1 MSAASGGEVRAA
13 CFSLARA
20 DLHNP
25 SGSHGPAALPGSP
38 GSPDQPSKP
47 APLPRLPHTVASG
60 PWTSFAGRK
69 PESAGS
75 SLPVPGA
82 QAPAESGAGVT
93 RPQEPR
99 LSPSWK
105 RREDQMC
112 PVAGMTA
119 AVSPVWAQR
128 VRAGRGGGLGAPH
141 LLSAPPLQHGKGEK
155 EVPVLVPL
163 RGGSTGLSRPVVPGS
178 AQELQLRVAPASHCQ
193 CHRPCRPVFD
203 TRPFSGSAPT
213 QPQPGGQGPPGR
225 SHPGSILDVATLHSV
240 ATGRAASPQSQL
252 TS

>member
-1 MSAASGGEVRAA
+1 MRAA

-141 LLSAPPLQHGKGEK
+141 LLSAPRSSTARGKRRCRSWYHCGVGAQDSVDLWCQAQPRSFSSGWLLPL
-155 EVPVLVPL
+155 
-163 RGGSTGLSRPVVPGS
+163 
-178 AQELQLRVAPASHCQ
+178 SHCQ

>member
-1 MSAASGGEVRAA
+1 MRAA

-47 APLPRLPHTVASG
+47 APLHACPILLPLG
-60 PWTSFAGRK
+60 PGPPLR
-69 PESAGS
+69 GGNQ
-75 SLPVPGA
+75 SLPGPLCLCRERR
-82 QAPAESGAGVT
+82 PRPSLGAGVT
-93 RPQEPR
+93 RPQEPC

-128 VRAGRGGGLGAPH
+128 VHAGRGGGLGAPH
-141 LLSAPPLQHGKGEK
+141 LLSAPRSSTARGKRRCRSWYHCG
-155 EVPVLVPL
+155 VGAQDSVDLWCQAQPRSFSSGWLLPV
-163 RGGSTGLSRPVVPGS
+163 
-178 AQELQLRVAPASHCQ
+178 SHCQ

>member
-1 MSAASGGEVRAA
+1 MPRVSLWRGLTSTTRPDHMALRPCPGAPGAPISPPSQHRSHACPILLPLGPGPPLRGGNQ
-13 CFSLARA
+13 S
-20 DLHNP
+20 
-25 SGSHGPAALPGSP
+25 LPGP
-38 GSPDQPSKP
+38 LCLCWEHRPRPS
-47 APLPRLPHTVASG
+47 L
-60 PWTSFAGRK
+60 
-69 PESAGS
+69 
-75 SLPVPGA
+75 
-82 QAPAESGAGVT
+82 GAGVT